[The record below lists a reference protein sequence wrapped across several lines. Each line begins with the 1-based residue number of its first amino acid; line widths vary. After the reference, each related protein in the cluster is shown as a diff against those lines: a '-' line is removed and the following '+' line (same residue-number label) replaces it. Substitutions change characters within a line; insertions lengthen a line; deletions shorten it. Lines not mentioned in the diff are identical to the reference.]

1 MIHYCLST
9 QQKRFLG
16 GLDQK
21 TNKFSGGDC
30 TIWGGSKTF
39 NHSSLSLPY
48 FIKLKRIVNK
58 KIAKKKHKSH
68 KKTAA
73 GGLQG
78 RYRIYPAIQGG

>member
-1 MIHYCLST
+1 
-9 QQKRFLG
+9 LG

-39 NHSSLSLPY
+39 NHSSLSLPSLLY
-48 FIKLKRIVNK
+48 QIKANCQQKNSQ
-58 KIAKKKHKSH
+58 KKHKSH

-73 GGLQG
+73 GRQCQQKQAK
-78 RYRIYPAIQGG
+78 ISPFVISVFFSAPK